1 MLWVGSRYK
10 KSFLNPKER
19 MMDME
24 KYIMYLRKS
33 QMDRD
38 FEDVSVEETL
48 NRHHKILSEFAAQ
61 RKLYVEITLKEVVSG
76 EALSARPMMQKCLE
90 LVNTGE
96 YAGVICMDID
106 RLSRGDGV
114 DSGYITQ
121 VLKWNGCNI
130 VTPQKTY
137 DLMNDQDE
145 QFTDMKFL
153 FSRYELKTI
162 TKRMV
167 NGRNVSASEGKFLG
181 SIPPY
186 GYEIYKLPG
195 VKGNSLKIIPE
206 QAEIVRMIFDMYINQ
221 NKGYNA
227 IVYTLNQLRIPTQKG
242 GKWTQTSVVN
252 VITNPTYTGKIRWKY
267 SVQQKSMKDG
277 KLTKKRKVS
286 HKYELHDG
294 LHEAIIS
301 EDIYN
306 KACEIRDNR
315 YISSTEITKTMQSP
329 FAEILRCGNCG
340 SSVRRNTPSA
350 KQVESRGT
358 RPWYRCKKNCG
369 CRMINCDVLE
379 DAILEKMKDWLKE
392 YTINIKE
399 IEKKDDNFE
408 VLLTSVQKQIA
419 DLQSQQNKICELL
432 ETGVYTV
439 EMFTKRNATLV
450 EEINELKERET
461 TLQEKIA
468 VQQSAEHKKNAFIP
482 MTQQLLDSYDILTTE
497 EKNQVWKVLLEKV
510 TYYRKPGAGKKDFE
524 VHIYPR
530 IPSE

>member
-1 MLWVGSRYK
+1 
-10 KSFLNPKER
+10 
-19 MMDME
+19 ME

-38 FEDVSVEETL
+38 FEDVSIEETL
-48 NRHHKILSEFAAQ
+48 NRHYKILSDFAAQ
-61 RKLYVEITLKEVVSG
+61 RKLYVEIILKEVVSG

-121 VLKWNGCNI
+121 VLKWSGCDI

-162 TKRMV
+162 TKRLV

-181 SIPPY
+181 SIAPY

-195 VKGNSLKIIPE
+195 IKGNSLKIIPE
-206 QAEIVRMIFDMYINQ
+206 EAEIVKMIFDMYVNQ

-227 IVYTLNQLRIPTQKG
+227 IASELNKLGLKTKSDR
-242 GKWTQTSVVN
+242 KWSQTSVVH
-252 VITNPTYTGKIRWKY
+252 VITSPVYIGKIRWKY
-267 SVQQKSMKDG
+267 SVQQKSMVDG
-277 KLTKKRKVS
+277 KLNKRRKVS
-286 HKYELHDG
+286 NSYELHDG

-301 EDIYN
+301 EDVYN
-306 KACEIRDNR
+306 KACAIRNEK
-315 YISSTEITKTMQSP
+315 YISSTEISKTVQSP
-329 FAEILRCGNCG
+329 FADILYCANCG
-340 SSVRRNTPSA
+340 SIVRRNTPSS
-350 KQVESRGT
+350 KQAESRGT
-358 RPWYRCKKNCG
+358 KPWYRCKGSCG
-369 CRMINCDVLE
+369 CRMLRCDVLE
-379 DAILEKMKDWLKE
+379 DAVVEKMKEWLNG
-392 YTINIKE
+392 YTVSIKE
-399 IEKKDDNFE
+399 IEQKDNGFQ
-408 VLLTSVQKQIA
+408 VILASIQKQIT

-432 ETGVYTV
+432 ETNVYTV
-439 EMFTKRNATLV
+439 EMFTKRNAALV
-450 EEINELKERET
+450 EEIKELKEREEIIQKQI
-461 TLQEKIA
+461 QEQ
-468 VQQSAEHKKNAFIP
+468 VSVERSTRQLIP
-482 MTQQLLDSYDILTTE
+482 MTQQLLDSYDILTAE
-497 EKNQVWKVLLEKV
+497 EKNKIWKVLLEKI

-524 VHIYPR
+524 VHIYPK
-530 IPSE
+530 IPSK